1 MVTLSCAH
9 GDDQM
14 VRLALRAVTLSCAHG
29 DDQGA
34 RTVTLA
40 MRTDANRR

>member
-1 MVTLSCAH
+1 MVTLSWARGDAGIARTVTLSCAR
-9 GDDQM
+9 GE
-14 VRLALRAVTLSCAHG
+14 AGT
-29 DDQGA
+29 A

>member
-1 MVTLSCAH
+1 MVTLSWARGEAGTVRTVTLSCA
-9 GDDQM
+9 
-14 VRLALRAVTLSCAHG
+14 RG

-40 MRTDANRR
+40 MRTDVNRR

>member
-9 GDDQM
+9 GDDQGARTVM
-14 VRLALRAVTLSCAHG
+14 LSCARG